1 MADRKRKINIFLG
14 MDNAEL
20 KSKLEE
26 SKSILSGFQTKLG
39 GIMGGVAL
47 GASVLEFAKTGEKA
61 AKSYEQAQI
70 SFSKM
75 LQSEKEGAKLVKDI
89 QDLANTTP
97 MTSASLNNNAKLLL
111 NFNAVAADEVIP
123 TLRMLGDI
131 TGGDKQRMDSLT
143 LAFAQSASAGRLMGQ
158 DLLQMINAGFN
169 PLQIMAEKTGKS
181 VGQLKDEMSKGKI
194 TTDMVIQAFKDA
206 TEAGGKFQGMMQA
219 QAQSKEGLEAT
230 KADSYEIF
238 ARTITDI
245 AMPAL
250 KDFDRAQIDLLNN
263 ATQSV
268 EKFKEWAEV
277 NNTTTN
283 GIKNAALGL
292 ATIAGGY
299 ASLNPVINLLIESQN
314 RHLEAIKAVKVAE
327 EAATLATAE
336 AKAAEMALYQA
347 RLMGDEALIKEYVKY
362 RANTA
367 AKAENAAATL
377 ANAKATVTQTTVTGA
392 LSKAISVAT
401 TQVKAFTVSLFTSPF
416 GIIAVAL
423 SGLATGFF
431 AVKNS
436 IEEAEKAVEDIN
448 NAYNQ
453 HCNVIDDSIRK
464 INELTS
470 VKKRSVEQDREMDN
484 AINQL
489 IKLYPALFSK
499 LDVEKIKR
507 EGITAELAKQVYL
520 LAEKDKLDGLQ
531 AQKNK
536 VDKKVATWA
545 GARFYANTYKDGM
558 ARIGVPKQLQKQQD
572 EINEQIRQAE
582 ERIKKINSG
591 ELSVGEKPSTK
602 TSKKPTTGA
611 EMSESEKKKAATAA
625 EKARKEA
632 LALKQAQLDAQL
644 LQVKG
649 NSEKEYQ
656 LELAKVEAKI
666 AAEKR
671 GTSKYQE
678 ALNERT
684 KLVQKH
690 NEEVAALEVQRY
702 NNSARIEELRIEH
715 EAYLNEQD
723 KEYKRIT
730 DEQYYNKLIEFED
743 RKYKIKLD
751 GLNKQLSLYS
761 NDLEK
766 VEEINQQKLE
776 LETEYQN
783 KRNELLTD
791 KQNGSYK
798 KVKKLMEEIDGAF
811 SDSISGILAGNQTL
825 QDSFSSL
832 CSSIRSS
839 FSKLISDLIV
849 ESMRTQALNGLSA
862 ISTKFAGNWFGKAAG
877 FLHDLFFAD
886 GGIVPGQYNQPMP
899 IVAHGSEMVL
909 NPMQQKTLW
918 NLIASGSGSTNKV
931 NTANNQ
937 QPTIVNNITPIFQ
950 SLDPNQGQKLF
961 QDWMKQSGIP
971 IVRDSIKNNNNQ
983 MRDIIKG
990 VG

>member
-61 AKSYEQAQI
+61 AKGYEQAQI

-143 LAFAQSASAGRLMGQ
+143 LAFAQSASAGHLMGQ

-268 EKFKEWAEV
+268 EKFKEWTEV

-423 SGLATGFF
+423 SGLAAGFF

-558 ARIGVPKQLQKQQD
+558 ARIGVPKKLQQQQD

-602 TSKKPTTGA
+602 TTKKTTAGA

-666 AAEKR
+666 AVEKR

-684 KLVQKH
+684 KLIQKH

-702 NNSARIEELRIEH
+702 NNSAKLSELQIEKDKIDL
-715 EAYLNEQD
+715 EQQ
-723 KEYKRIT
+723 KQRGEIT
-730 DEQYYNKLIEFED
+730 NQNYYNQLQAFED
-743 RKYKIKLD
+743 RKYQIKKAGLD
-751 GLNKQLSLYS
+751 KQIELYKY
-761 NDLEK
+761 DLEK
-766 VEEINQQKLE
+766 VAELNQQKLE
-776 LETEYQN
+776 LEAQHQIDKLNLT
-783 KRNELLTD
+783 NEATKAEHEQLKTLFSD
-791 KQNGSYK
+791 IGQSFENS
-798 KVKKLMEEIDGAF
+798 IGAF
-811 SDSISGILAGNQTL
+811 IQGNQTL
-825 QDSFSSL
+825 KDSFLSVFGD
-832 CSSIRSS
+832 IKQA
-839 FSKLISDLIV
+839 FFKMIAEMIV
-849 ESMRTQALNGLSA
+849 EQTKLRMLKTLTSLSGYGGW
-862 ISTKFAGNWFGKAAG
+862 IGTAASFIKG
-877 FLHDLFFAD
+877 FFAD

-918 NLIASGSGSTNKV
+918 NLIASGSGSTNKI

-937 QPTIVNNITPIFQ
+937 QPVVVNNITPVFQ
-950 SLDPNQGQKLF
+950 SLDPNQGQKMF

-971 IVRDSIKNNNNQ
+971 LVRDSIKNNNNQ
-983 MRDIIKG
+983 MRDVIKG

>member
-230 KADSYEIF
+230 KADSYEIL
-238 ARTITDI
+238 ARTILDV

-327 EAATLATAE
+327 EAATLATAK

-347 RLMGDEALIKEYVKY
+347 RLMGDEALIEEYVRY

-367 AKAENAAATL
+367 AKAENAAAIL

-392 LSKAISVAT
+392 LSKAIGVAT
-401 TQVKAFTVSLFTSPF
+401 TQVKAFTVSLLTNPF

-423 SGLATGFF
+423 SGLAAGFF

-470 VKKRSVEQDREMDN
+470 VKKRGVEQDREMDN

-531 AQKNK
+531 AQKSK
-536 VDKKVATWA
+536 VDKKVAAWA
-545 GARFYANTYKDGM
+545 GARFYAGTYKDGM

-572 EINEQIRQAE
+572 EINEQIGQAE

-591 ELSVGEKPSTK
+591 ELSVGEKPSVK
-602 TSKKPTTGA
+602 TSKRPTTGA
-611 EMSESEKKKAATAA
+611 EMSESEKQKAATAA

-702 NNSARIEELRIEH
+702 NNLAKLSELQIEKDKIDL
-715 EAYLNEQD
+715 EQQ
-723 KEYKRIT
+723 KQRGEIT
-730 DEQYYNKLIEFED
+730 NQDYYNQLQAFED
-743 RKYKIKLD
+743 RKYQIKKD
-751 GLNKQLSLYS
+751 GLDKQIELYKY
-761 NDLEK
+761 DLEK
-766 VEEINQQKLE
+766 VAELNQQKLE
-776 LETEYQN
+776 LEAQHQIDKLNLT
-783 KRNELLTD
+783 NEATKAEHEQLKTLFSD
-791 KQNGSYK
+791 IGQSFENS
-798 KVKKLMEEIDGAF
+798 IGAF
-811 SDSISGILAGNQTL
+811 IQGNQTL
-825 QDSFSSL
+825 KDSFL
-832 CSSIRSS
+832 SI
-839 FSKLISDLIV
+839 FGDIKQAFFKMIAEMIV
-849 ESMRTQALNGLSA
+849 EQTKLRMLKTLTSLSGYGGW
-862 ISTKFAGNWFGKAAG
+862 IGTAASFIKG
-877 FLHDLFFAD
+877 FFAD

-918 NLIASGSGSTNKV
+918 NLIASGSGSTNKI

-937 QPTIVNNITPIFQ
+937 QPVVVNNITPVFQ
-950 SLDPNQGQKLF
+950 SLDPNQGQKMF

-971 IVRDSIKNNNNQ
+971 LVRDSIKNNNNQ
-983 MRDIIKG
+983 MRDVIKG

>member
-299 ASLNPVINLLIESQN
+299 ASLNPVVNLLIESQN

-347 RLMGDEALIKEYVKY
+347 RLMGDEVLIKEYVKY

-416 GIIAVAL
+416 GLIAVTL
-423 SGLATGFF
+423 SGLAAGFF

-453 HCNVIDDSIRK
+453 HCDVIDDSIRK

-644 LQVKG
+644 LQAKG

-702 NNSARIEELRIEH
+702 NNSAKLSELQIEKDKIDL
-715 EAYLNEQD
+715 EQQ
-723 KEYKRIT
+723 KQRGEIT
-730 DEQYYNKLIEFED
+730 NQDYYNQLQAFED
-743 RKYKIKLD
+743 RKYQIKKD
-751 GLNKQLSLYS
+751 GLDKQIELYKY
-761 NDLEK
+761 DLEK
-766 VEEINQQKLE
+766 VAELNQQKLE
-776 LETEYQN
+776 LEAQHQIDKLNLT
-783 KRNELLTD
+783 NEATTAEH
-791 KQNGSYK
+791 KQLKTLFS
-798 KVKKLMEEIDGAF
+798 EIGQSFENSIGAF
-811 SDSISGILAGNQTL
+811 IQGNQTL
-825 QDSFSSL
+825 KDSFL
-832 CSSIRSS
+832 SIFGDIKQAFFKMIAEMIAKQAQLRINNALTALSGKSGWIGTAAS
-839 FSKLISDLIV
+839 FIK
-849 ESMRTQALNGLSA
+849 G
-862 ISTKFAGNWFGKAAG
+862 
-877 FLHDLFFAD
+877 FFAD

-918 NLIASGSGSTNKV
+918 NLIASGSGSTNKI

-937 QPTIVNNITPIFQ
+937 QPVVVNNITPVFQ
-950 SLDPNQGQKLF
+950 SLDPNQGQKMF

-971 IVRDSIKNNNNQ
+971 LVRDSIKNNNNQ
-983 MRDIIKG
+983 MRDVIKG

>member
-61 AKSYEQAQI
+61 AKGYEQAQI

-143 LAFAQSASAGRLMGQ
+143 LAFAQSASAGHLMGQ

-268 EKFKEWAEV
+268 EKFKEWTEV

-347 RLMGDEALIKEYVKY
+347 RLMGDEALIKKYVKY

-423 SGLATGFF
+423 SGLAAGFF

-558 ARIGVPKQLQKQQD
+558 ARIGVPKKLQQQQD

-602 TSKKPTTGA
+602 TTKKTTAGA

-666 AAEKR
+666 AVEKR

-684 KLVQKH
+684 KLIQKH

-702 NNSARIEELRIEH
+702 NNSAKLSELQIEKDKIDL
-715 EAYLNEQD
+715 EQQ
-723 KEYKRIT
+723 KQRGEIT
-730 DEQYYNKLIEFED
+730 NQNYYNQLQAFED
-743 RKYKIKLD
+743 RKYQIKKAGLD
-751 GLNKQLSLYS
+751 KQIELYKY
-761 NDLEK
+761 DLEK
-766 VEEINQQKLE
+766 VAELNQQKLE
-776 LETEYQN
+776 LEAQHQIDKLNLT
-783 KRNELLTD
+783 NEATKAEHEQLKTLFSD
-791 KQNGSYK
+791 IGQSFENS
-798 KVKKLMEEIDGAF
+798 IGAF
-811 SDSISGILAGNQTL
+811 IQGNQTL
-825 QDSFSSL
+825 KDSFLSVFGD
-832 CSSIRSS
+832 IKQA
-839 FSKLISDLIV
+839 FFKMIAEMIV
-849 ESMRTQALNGLSA
+849 EQTKLRMLKTLTSLSGYGGW
-862 ISTKFAGNWFGKAAG
+862 IGTAASFIKG
-877 FLHDLFFAD
+877 FFAD

-918 NLIASGSGSTNKV
+918 NLIASGSGSTNKI

-937 QPTIVNNITPIFQ
+937 QPVVVNNITPVFQ
-950 SLDPNQGQKLF
+950 SLDPNQGQKMF

-971 IVRDSIKNNNNQ
+971 LVRDSIKNNNNQ
-983 MRDIIKG
+983 MRDVIKG

>member
-61 AKSYEQAQI
+61 AKGYEQAQI

-143 LAFAQSASAGRLMGQ
+143 LAFAQSASAGHLMGQ
-158 DLLQMINAGFN
+158 DLLQMISAGFN

-268 EKFKEWAEV
+268 EKFKEWTEV

-423 SGLATGFF
+423 SGLAAGFF

-558 ARIGVPKQLQKQQD
+558 ARIGVPKKLQQQQD

-602 TSKKPTTGA
+602 TTKKTTAGA

-666 AAEKR
+666 AVEKR

-684 KLVQKH
+684 KLIQKH

-702 NNSARIEELRIEH
+702 NNSAKLSELQIEKDKIDL
-715 EAYLNEQD
+715 EQQ
-723 KEYKRIT
+723 KQRGEIT
-730 DEQYYNKLIEFED
+730 NQNYYNQLQAFED
-743 RKYKIKLD
+743 RKYQIKKAGLD
-751 GLNKQLSLYS
+751 KQIELYKY
-761 NDLEK
+761 DLEK
-766 VEEINQQKLE
+766 VAELNQQKLE
-776 LETEYQN
+776 LEAQHQIDKLNLT
-783 KRNELLTD
+783 NEATKAEHEQLKTLFSD
-791 KQNGSYK
+791 IGQSFENS
-798 KVKKLMEEIDGAF
+798 IGAF
-811 SDSISGILAGNQTL
+811 IQGNQTL
-825 QDSFSSL
+825 KDSFLSVFGD
-832 CSSIRSS
+832 IKQA
-839 FSKLISDLIV
+839 FFKMIAEMIV
-849 ESMRTQALNGLSA
+849 EQTKLRMLKTLTSLSGYGGW
-862 ISTKFAGNWFGKAAG
+862 IGTAASFIKG
-877 FLHDLFFAD
+877 FFAD

-918 NLIASGSGSTNKV
+918 NLIASGSGSTNKI

-937 QPTIVNNITPIFQ
+937 QPVVVNNITPVFQ
-950 SLDPNQGQKLF
+950 SLDPNQGQKMF

-971 IVRDSIKNNNNQ
+971 LVRDSIKNNNNQ
-983 MRDIIKG
+983 MRDVIKG

>member
-1 MADRKRKINIFLG
+1 

-26 SKSILSGFQTKLG
+26 SKNILSGFQTKLG

-111 NFNAVAADEVIP
+111 NFNAVADDEVIP

-143 LAFAQSASAGRLMGQ
+143 LAFAQSASAGHLMGQ

-277 NNTTTN
+277 HNVATNT
-283 GIKNAALGL
+283 IKNTALTLATLIVAYKGYEAVLLLINSTTSKYNAMIEAERAAKLTLINANYALTAAETAYNNALMNGTEKEIIKAAKVKAL
-292 ATIAGGY
+292 AVTELEATKATIAARE
-299 ASLNPVINLLIESQN
+299 ASITYQI
-314 RHLEAIKAVKVAE
+314 
-327 EAATLATAE
+327 AT
-336 AKAAEMALYQA
+336 
-347 RLMGDEALIKEYVKY
+347 G
-362 RANTA
+362 N
-367 AKAENAAATL
+367 
-377 ANAKATVTQTTVTGA
+377 

-423 SGLATGFF
+423 SGLAAGFF

-558 ARIGVPKQLQKQQD
+558 ARIGVPKKLQQQQD

-602 TSKKPTTGA
+602 TTKKTTAGA

-666 AAEKR
+666 AVEKR

-684 KLVQKH
+684 KLIQKH

-702 NNSARIEELRIEH
+702 NNSAKLSELQIEKDKIDL
-715 EAYLNEQD
+715 EQQ
-723 KEYKRIT
+723 KQRGEIT
-730 DEQYYNKLIEFED
+730 NQNYYNQLQAFED
-743 RKYKIKLD
+743 RKYQIKKAGLD
-751 GLNKQLSLYS
+751 KQIELYKY
-761 NDLEK
+761 DLEK
-766 VEEINQQKLE
+766 VAELNQQKLE
-776 LETEYQN
+776 LEAQHQIDKLNLT
-783 KRNELLTD
+783 NEATKAEHEQLKTLFSD
-791 KQNGSYK
+791 IGQSFENS
-798 KVKKLMEEIDGAF
+798 IGAF
-811 SDSISGILAGNQTL
+811 IQGNQTL
-825 QDSFSSL
+825 KDSFLSVFGD
-832 CSSIRSS
+832 IKQA
-839 FSKLISDLIV
+839 FFKMIAEMIV
-849 ESMRTQALNGLSA
+849 EQTKLRMLKTLTSLSGYGGW
-862 ISTKFAGNWFGKAAG
+862 IGTAASFIKG
-877 FLHDLFFAD
+877 FFAD

-918 NLIASGSGSTNKV
+918 NLIASGSGSTNKI

-937 QPTIVNNITPIFQ
+937 QPVVVNNITPVFQ
-950 SLDPNQGQKLF
+950 SLDPNQGQKMF

-971 IVRDSIKNNNNQ
+971 LVRDSIKNNNNQ
-983 MRDIIKG
+983 MRDVIKG

>member
-26 SKSILSGFQTKLG
+26 SKNILSGFQTKLG

-111 NFNAVAADEVIP
+111 NFNAVADDEVIP

-143 LAFAQSASAGRLMGQ
+143 LAFAQSASAGHLMGQ

-277 NNTTTN
+277 HNVATNT
-283 GIKNAALGL
+283 IKNTALTLATLIVAYKGYEAVLLLINSTTSKYNAMIEAERAAKLTLINANYALTAAETAYNNALMNGTEKEIIKAAKVKAL
-292 ATIAGGY
+292 AVTELEATKATIAARE
-299 ASLNPVINLLIESQN
+299 ASITYQI
-314 RHLEAIKAVKVAE
+314 
-327 EAATLATAE
+327 AT
-336 AKAAEMALYQA
+336 
-347 RLMGDEALIKEYVKY
+347 G
-362 RANTA
+362 N
-367 AKAENAAATL
+367 
-377 ANAKATVTQTTVTGA
+377 

-423 SGLATGFF
+423 SGLAAGFF

-558 ARIGVPKQLQKQQD
+558 ARIGVPKKLQQQQD

-602 TSKKPTTGA
+602 TTKKTTAGA

-666 AAEKR
+666 AVEKR

-684 KLVQKH
+684 KLIQKH

-702 NNSARIEELRIEH
+702 NNSAKLSELQIEKDKIDL
-715 EAYLNEQD
+715 EQQ
-723 KEYKRIT
+723 KQRGEIT
-730 DEQYYNKLIEFED
+730 NQNYYNQLQAFED
-743 RKYKIKLD
+743 RKYQIKKAGLD
-751 GLNKQLSLYS
+751 KQIELYKY
-761 NDLEK
+761 DLEK
-766 VEEINQQKLE
+766 VAELNQQKLE
-776 LETEYQN
+776 LEAQHQIDKLNLT
-783 KRNELLTD
+783 NEATKAEHEQLKTLFSD
-791 KQNGSYK
+791 IGQSFENS
-798 KVKKLMEEIDGAF
+798 IGAF
-811 SDSISGILAGNQTL
+811 IQGNQTL
-825 QDSFSSL
+825 KDSFLSVFGD
-832 CSSIRSS
+832 IKQA
-839 FSKLISDLIV
+839 FFKMIAEMIV
-849 ESMRTQALNGLSA
+849 EQTKLRMLKTLTSLSGYGGW
-862 ISTKFAGNWFGKAAG
+862 IGTAASFIKG
-877 FLHDLFFAD
+877 FFAD

-918 NLIASGSGSTNKV
+918 NLIASGSGSTNKI

-937 QPTIVNNITPIFQ
+937 QPVVVNNITPVFQ
-950 SLDPNQGQKLF
+950 SLDPNQGQKMF

-971 IVRDSIKNNNNQ
+971 LVRDSIKNNNNQ
-983 MRDIIKG
+983 MRDVIKG